1 MLADEITAIV
11 ASEELREEMTRRDF
25 EHRVQVDE
33 LKITIME
40 LRRELETEKD
50 EIRQLNSVV
59 LKLSSPFA
67 QRQRG
72 IGEGYVASVGDR
84 IRVTGGTHQG
94 YTGTVDKVNESTV
107 RVVVSPTK
115 VLSMVKH
122 RFLAPVLPRS
132 SSQTLD
138 SIIDGDESKWSALL
152 IVLQKYIAIND
163 ENTALICRL
172 QGM

>member
-33 LKITIME
+33 LRITIME

-72 IGEGYVASVGDR
+72 IGEGYVPMKGDQV
-84 IRVTGGTHQG
+84 RVLDGIHVG
-94 YTGTVDKVNESTV
+94 YTGTIDTVNETTV
-107 RVVVSPTK
+107 AITVSPTK
-115 VLSMVKH
+115 TLARVKH
-122 RFLAPVLPRS
+122 RFLAPVMPRS

-138 SIIDGDESKWSALL
+138 RIIDGGESKWSALL
-152 IVLQKYIAIND
+152 IVLQQYIAIDD